1 MSAVTGTTT
10 ATPEVAADKK
20 LRHGALSII
29 ETFGQSIA
37 VIAPTL
43 TPALNITV
51 VAATAGVAC
60 WLSYFVGT
68 IGVMIVAL
76 SVGILASRHAQA
88 GAFFVYI
95 GRSFGPYIG
104 ALAGWSMISAY
115 IMTAIAVV
123 EAFPIFVGNLL
134 TAVGITKPLV
144 PLWAFGLA
152 QLGMICY
159 AAYRDIKFS
168 SRAGLICECI
178 SVGIIIVITCM
189 VIGVHG
195 TVIDPQQLAFSKFN
209 YGSVFAGLP
218 FVIFSFVGFE
228 SSATLAKESGNPKR
242 NIPIAVVSCAAFA
255 GVFFTAIAYFMMFG
269 DGDNA
274 AGMGASSSPFTD
286 VAGKAGLSWTASIVY
301 FAACI
306 SSFACGLACINAGSR
321 LLYSMGRYQFLH
333 GSMGLTHKKHQTPH
347 LAVFLSVGIVLVA
360 YLALLPAGFL
370 NAFGW
375 TGTIAAFGFVIVY
388 LAMCIAAPVE
398 MKKTGDMKR
407 INVLIG
413 AVGVALMLFVIW
425 GSVYPVPSYPFNIL
439 PYLFLGY
446 MVAGAIWFFVLK
458 SKSPQVLASIVHDME
473 G

>member
-1 MSAVTGTTT
+1 MSATTGTTT
-10 ATPEVAADKK
+10 TPVTAGAK
-20 LRHGALSII
+20 LRHGALSIL

-51 VAATAGVAC
+51 VVSTAGIAC

-68 IGVMIVAL
+68 IGVLIVAA

-88 GAFFVYI
+88 GSFFVYI
-95 GRSFGPYIG
+95 GRSFGPYSG

-123 EAFPIFVGNLL
+123 QGFPIFLGNFL
-134 TAVGITKPLV
+134 TAVGITHPPV
-144 PLWAFGLA
+144 PLWVFALAFLA
-152 QLGMICY
+152 MICF

-168 SRAGLICECI
+168 SRAGLFLECI
-178 SVGIIIVITCM
+178 SVGIIIVITAM

-195 TVIDPQQLAFSKFN
+195 TVIDPQQLAFSKFS

-228 SSATLAKESGNPKR
+228 SSATLAKESGNPKKS
-242 NIPIAVVSCAAFA
+242 IPLAVVSCAAFA
-255 GVFFTAIAYFMMFG
+255 GVFFTVIAYFMVFG
-269 DGDNA
+269 DGDNVTSL
-274 AGMGASSSPFTD
+274 GGSSSPFTD
-286 VAGKAGLSWTASIVY
+286 VAAKAGLGWTATIVY
-301 FAACI
+301 FAASI
-306 SSFACGLACINAGSR
+306 SSFACGLTCINAASR

-333 GSMGLTHKKHQTPH
+333 GSMGVVHKTHQTPH
-347 LAVFLSVGIVLVA
+347 YAVFLSVGIVLVA
-360 YLALLPAGFL
+360 TLALIPAGFL

-375 TGTIAAFGFVIVY
+375 TGTLASFGFVIVY

-398 MKKTGDMKR
+398 MKKTGDMKLL
-407 INVLIG
+407 NVLIG
-413 AVGVALMLFVIW
+413 AVGVALMLFVIY
-425 GSVYPVPSYPFNIL
+425 GSVYPVPAYPFNIL
-439 PYLFLGY
+439 PYLFLAY
-446 MVAGAIWFFVLK
+446 MMIGAVWFGVLK
-458 SKSPQVLASIVHDME
+458 AKSPQILATIVHDME

>member
-1 MSAVTGTTT
+1 MSALTEATTT
-10 ATPEVAADKK
+10 PPPATTDK

-60 WLSYFVGT
+60 WLSYLVGT
-68 IGVMIVAL
+68 IGVIIVAL
-76 SVGILASRHAQA
+76 SVGILAARHAQA

-95 GRSFGPYIG
+95 GRSFGPFTG

-144 PLWAFGLA
+144 PLWVFGLA

-168 SRAGLICECI
+168 SRAGLICECL
-178 SVGIIIVITCM
+178 SVGIIIIITCM
-189 VIGVHG
+189 VVGVHG

-242 NIPIAVVSCAAFA
+242 NIPLAVVCCATFA
-255 GVFFTAIAYFMMFG
+255 GVFFTVIAYFMVFG
-269 DGDNA
+269 DGDNTA
-274 AGMGASSSPFTD
+274 AMGASASPFTD
-286 VAGKAGLSWTASIVY
+286 VAGRAGLSWTASIVY

-306 SSFACGLACINAGSR
+306 SSFACGLACVNASSR
-321 LLYSMGRYQFLH
+321 MLYSMGRYQFLH
-333 GSMGLTHKKHQTPH
+333 GSMGLVHKTHKTPH
-347 LAVFLSVGIVLVA
+347 YAVFFSVGIVLVA
-360 YLALLPAGFL
+360 FLALLPAGFL

-375 TGTIAAFGFVIVY
+375 TGTIAAFGFVVVY
-388 LAMCIAAPVE
+388 LLMCIAAPVE
-398 MKKTGDMKR
+398 MKKTGDLKAL
-407 INVLIG
+407 NVLIG
-413 AVGVALMLFVIW
+413 AIGVALMLFVIY
-425 GSVYPVPSYPFNIL
+425 GSVYPVPSFPFNIL
-439 PYLFLGY
+439 PYIFLGY
-446 MVAGAIWFFVLK
+446 MVLGGIWFAVLK
-458 SKSPQVLASIVHDME
+458 AKSPQVLTSIMLDME

>member
-1 MSAVTGTTT
+1 MSAVTEATTT
-10 ATPEVAADKK
+10 PPPATTDK

-51 VAATAGVAC
+51 VAATAGIAC

-68 IGVMIVAL
+68 IGVLIVAL
-76 SVGILASRHAQA
+76 SVGILAARHAQA
-88 GAFFVYI
+88 GSFFVYI
-95 GRSFGPYIG
+95 GRSFGPYSG

-134 TAVGITKPLV
+134 TAVGVTKPPV
-144 PLWAFGLA
+144 PLWVFGLA
-152 QLGMICY
+152 QLAMICY
-159 AAYRDIKFS
+159 AAYRDIRFS
-168 SRAGLICECI
+168 SRAGLVCECI
-178 SVGIIIVITCM
+178 SVGIIIIITAM

-255 GVFFTAIAYFMMFG
+255 GVFFTAIAYFMVFG
-269 DGDNA
+269 DKDNTTA
-274 AGMGASSSPFTD
+274 MGSSSSPFTD
-286 VAGKAGLSWTASIVY
+286 VAALAGLSWTASIVY

-306 SSFACGLACINAGSR
+306 SSFACGLACINASAR

-333 GSMGLTHKKHQTPH
+333 GSMGLTHKSHQTPH
-347 LAVFLSVGIVLVA
+347 LAIFLSVGIVLVA
-360 YLALLPAGFL
+360 YLCLLPAGLL

-375 TGTIAAFGFVIVY
+375 TGTLASFGFVVVY

-398 MKKTGDMKR
+398 MKKTGDMKP
-407 INVLIG
+407 INVVVG
-413 AVGVALMLFVIW
+413 ALGVALMLFVIY
-425 GSVYPVPSYPFNIL
+425 GSVYPVPAYPFNIL

-446 MVAGAIWFFVLK
+446 MVLGGIWFAVLK
-458 SKSPQVLASIVHDME
+458 SKSPQVLASIMLDME

>member
-1 MSAVTGTTT
+1 MSATTGTKA
-10 ATPEVAADKK
+10 ATPVVAGNK
-20 LRHGALSII
+20 LRHGALNLM

-51 VAATAGVAC
+51 VAGLAGIAT
-60 WLSYFVGT
+60 WMSYFVGT
-68 IGVMIVAL
+68 IGVMIVAF
-76 SVGILASRHAQA
+76 SVGILAARHAQA
-88 GAFFVYI
+88 GSFFVYI
-95 GRSFGPYIG
+95 GRGFGPYTG

-115 IMTAIAVV
+115 VMTAIAVV
-123 EAFPIFVGNLL
+123 EAFPIFLGNLFA
-134 TAVGITKPLV
+134 AVGIKTPIV
-144 PLWAFGLA
+144 PLWVFALAF
-152 QLGMICY
+152 LGAITY

-168 SRAGLICECI
+168 SRAGLILECI
-178 SVGIIIVITCM
+178 SVSIIIIITAM

-228 SSATLAKESGNPKR
+228 SSATLAKEAGRPEKS
-242 NIPIAVVSCAAFA
+242 IPLAVVSCAAFA
-255 GVFFTAIAYFMMFG
+255 GIFFTLIAYFMVFG

-274 AGMGASSSPFTD
+274 AAMGASSSPFTD
-286 VAGKAGLSWTASIVY
+286 VAGKAGLSWTATIVY

-306 SSFACGLACINAGSR
+306 SSFACGLACINAASR
-321 LLYSMGRYQFLH
+321 LMYSMGRYQFLH
-333 GSMGLTHKKHQTPH
+333 GSMGLTHKTHQTPH
-347 LAVFLSVGIVLVA
+347 FAVLLATGIVLVA
-360 YLALLPAGFL
+360 VLALLPAGFL

-375 TGTIAAFGFVIVY
+375 TGTFASFGFVVVY

-398 MKKTGDMKR
+398 LKKTGDMKP
-407 INVLIG
+407 INILIG
-413 AVGVALMLFVIW
+413 VAGVALMLFVIY
-425 GSVYPVPSYPFNIL
+425 GSLYPVPSYPYNIL

-446 MVAGAIWFFVLK
+446 MIIGAIWFGILK
-458 SKSPQVLASIVHDME
+458 ARSPQVLASITHDME

>member
-1 MSAVTGTTT
+1 MSAVTEATTT
-10 ATPEVAADKK
+10 PPPATTDK

-68 IGVMIVAL
+68 IGVLIVAL
-76 SVGILASRHAQA
+76 SVGILAARHTQA
-88 GAFFVYI
+88 GSFFVYI
-95 GRSFGPYIG
+95 GRSFGPFAG

-144 PLWAFGLA
+144 PLWVFGLA

-168 SRAGLICECI
+168 SRAGLICECL
-178 SVGIIIVITCM
+178 SVGIIIIITCM
-189 VIGVHG
+189 VVGVHG

-242 NIPIAVVSCAAFA
+242 NIPLAVVCCATFA
-255 GVFFTAIAYFMMFG
+255 GVFFTVIAYFMVFG
-269 DGDNA
+269 DGDNTA
-274 AGMGASSSPFTD
+274 AMGASASPFTD
-286 VAGKAGLSWTASIVY
+286 VAGRAGLSWTASIVY

-306 SSFACGLACINAGSR
+306 SSFACGLACVNASSR
-321 LLYSMGRYQFLH
+321 MLYSMGRYQFLH
-333 GSMGLTHKKHQTPH
+333 GSMGLVHKTHKTPH
-347 LAVFLSVGIVLVA
+347 YAVFFSVGIVLVA
-360 YLALLPAGFL
+360 FLALLPAGFL

-375 TGTIAAFGFVIVY
+375 TGTIAAFGFVVVY
-388 LAMCIAAPVE
+388 LLMCIAAPVE
-398 MKKTGDMKR
+398 MKKTGDLKAL
-407 INVLIG
+407 NVLIG
-413 AVGVALMLFVIW
+413 AIGVALMLFVIY
-425 GSVYPVPSYPFNIL
+425 GSVYPVPSFPFNIL
-439 PYLFLGY
+439 PYIFLGY
-446 MVAGAIWFFVLK
+446 MVLGGIWFAVLK
-458 SKSPQVLASIVHDME
+458 AKSPQVLTSIMLDME